1 MIKQKTL
8 KKSVTVKGIGLHSG
22 KTVTL
27 TMRPAPSNTGVIYY
41 RKDIDVDFYP
51 SPETVKGTQ
60 LCTQICNHEKKVYL
74 NTVEHIN
81 AALSALGIDN
91 IIIEVDNMEI
101 PILDGSSAPFI
112 YLILEAGIEELNAP
126 KEFLAVKKSFEITKE
141 DKFVKIAPHVGLFID
156 FTIDFKHPLI
166 QNTKNNWKGE
176 ITPQVFF
183 NELSRA
189 RTFGFMKDIEF
200 LQSQNMC
207 LGGSLDNAIVLDE
220 YKMLNHSDLRY
231 PDEFVRHKVLDS
243 VGDLFVVGKNV
254 LTSFTAYKSGHELN
268 NLALQEIVKNSEA
281 ITFADKEEAQN
292 ILTFDFGIKSLL
304 NI

>member
-1 MIKQKTL
+1 MIKQKTI
-8 KKSVTVKGIGLHSG
+8 KQSVIVKGIGLHSG
-22 KTVTL
+22 EIVTL
-27 TMRPAPSNTGVIYY
+27 TMRPAPSNTGIIYY
-41 RKDIDVDFYP
+41 RKDVNVDFFP

-60 LCTQICNHEKKVYL
+60 LCTQIYNPTKKVYL

-81 AALSALGIDN
+81 AALSSLGIDN

-101 PILDGSSAPFI
+101 PILDGSSSPFI

-126 KEFLAVKKSFEITKE
+126 KEFLAVKKSFEVKKD
-141 DKFVKIAPHVGLFID
+141 DKFIKINPYVGLFID
-156 FTIDFKHPLI
+156 FTIDFNHPMI
-166 QNTKNNWKGE
+166 KQTKNNWKGE

-183 NELSRA
+183 KELSRA

-200 LQSQNMC
+200 LQSQNLC

-220 YKMLNHSDLRY
+220 FKMLNDVELRY
-231 PDEFVRHKVLDS
+231 PDEFVRHKVLDA

-254 LTSFTAYKSGHELN
+254 LTSFTAFKSGHELN
-268 NLALQEIVKNSEA
+268 NLALQEIVKNSEL
-281 ITFADKEEAQN
+281 ITFSDKKEAQN
-292 ILTFDFGIKSLL
+292 ILTFDFGFKSLL

>member
-41 RKDIDVDFYP
+41 RKDINVDFYP

-126 KEFLAVKKSFEITKE
+126 KEFLTVKKSFEITKE
-141 DKFVKIAPHVGLFID
+141 DKFVKIAPYVGLFID
-156 FTIDFKHPLI
+156 FTIDFQHPLI
-166 QNTKNNWKGE
+166 KSTKNNWKGE

-243 VGDLFVVGKNV
+243 VGDLFVVGKNI

-268 NLALQEIVKNSEA
+268 NLALQEIVKNSEV

-292 ILTFDFGIKSLL
+292 VLTFDFGIKSLL